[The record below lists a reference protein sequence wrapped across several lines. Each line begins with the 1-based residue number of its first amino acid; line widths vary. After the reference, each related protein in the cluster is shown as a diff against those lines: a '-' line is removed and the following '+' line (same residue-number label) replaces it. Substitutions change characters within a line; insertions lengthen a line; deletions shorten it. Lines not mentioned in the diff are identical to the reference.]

1 MLGYK
6 GNKFKGKEELLVYL
20 VLCNKWANLCLT
32 LIKGE
37 RIEAVYNDIENK
49 VLRNRENVGSI
60 QFPLKNKLI
69 NQGMV
74 CFLFIFHNSLR
85 MTYFNN

>member
-37 RIEAVYNDIENK
+37 RMW
-49 VLRNRENVGSI
+49 
-60 QFPLKNKLI
+60 P
-69 NQGMV
+69 
-74 CFLFIFHNSLR
+74 IFTMIWR
-85 MTYFNN
+85 IKY